1 MMTRKEAAM
10 NLIQTDRIDP
20 QDFLRF
26 RTIVGWTPIAM
37 EQIENG
43 LRNSA
48 KMICLKDGD
57 EVVAMARL
65 VWDGGYQAQL
75 CDVMVLPAYQR
86 QGLGRLMVT
95 TLVDWL
101 REQMKPGWSIK
112 LNLSAAEGKE
122 PFYEKLGF
130 RRRPCDGAGSGMDQ
144 WLK

>member
-1 MMTRKEAAM
+1 M

-20 QDFLRF
+20 KDFLRF
-26 RTIVGWTPIAM
+26 RTLMGWTPIAM
-37 EQIENG
+37 EQVENS

-65 VWDGGYQAQL
+65 IWDGGYQAQL

-86 QGLGRLMVT
+86 QGLGRLMVS
-95 TLVDWL
+95 TLVGWL
-101 REQMKPGWSIK
+101 QEQLKPGWSIK

-130 RRRPCDGAGSGMDQ
+130 RRRPCDGAGSGMDRWMFGEKDQ
-144 WLK
+144 

>member
-1 MMTRKEAAM
+1 M
-10 NLIQTDRIDP
+10 NLIQTDHIDP

-26 RTIVGWTPIAM
+26 RTLMGWTPIAM

-43 LRNSA
+43 LRNSV

-65 VWDGGYQAQL
+65 IWDGGYQAQL

-95 TLVDWL
+95 TLVSWL
-101 REQMKPGWSIK
+101 RDQMKPGWSIK

-130 RRRPCDGAGSGMDQ
+130 RRRPCAGAGSGMDQ
-144 WLK
+144 WLSHTEA

>member
-1 MMTRKEAAM
+1 M
-10 NLIQTDRIDP
+10 NLIQTDVITP
-20 QDFLRF
+20 EDFLYF
-26 RTIVGWTPIAM
+26 RTLMGWTPIAM

-43 LRNSA
+43 LKNSA

-57 EVVAMARL
+57 TPIAMARL
-65 VWDGGYQAQL
+65 LWDGGYQAQL

-95 TLVDWL
+95 SLKDWL
-101 REQMKPGWSIK
+101 RSQLKPGWSIK
-112 LNLSAAEGKE
+112 LNLSAAPGKE

-144 WLK
+144 WLQGRG

>member
-1 MMTRKEAAM
+1 M

-20 QDFLRF
+20 KDFLRF
-26 RTIVGWTPIAM
+26 RTLMGWTPIAM
-37 EQIENG
+37 EQVENS

-65 VWDGGYQAQL
+65 IWDGGYQAQL
-75 CDVMVLPAYQR
+75 CDVMVLPTYQR
-86 QGLGRLMVT
+86 QGLGRLMVS
-95 TLVDWL
+95 TLVGWL
-101 REQMKPGWSIK
+101 QEQLKPGWSIK

-130 RRRPCDGAGSGMDQ
+130 RRRPCDGAGSGMDRWMFGEKDQ
-144 WLK
+144 

>member
-1 MMTRKEAAM
+1 M

-20 QDFLRF
+20 KDFLRF
-26 RTIVGWTPIAM
+26 RTLMGWTPIAM
-37 EQIENG
+37 EQVENS

-65 VWDGGYQAQL
+65 IWDGGYQAQL

-86 QGLGRLMVT
+86 QGLGRLMVS
-95 TLVDWL
+95 TLVGWL
-101 REQMKPGWSIK
+101 QEQLKPGWSIK

-130 RRRPCDGAGSGMDQ
+130 RRRPCDGAGSGMDR
-144 WLK
+144 WMFGE

>member
-1 MMTRKEAAM
+1 M

-20 QDFLRF
+20 KDFLRF
-26 RTIVGWTPIAM
+26 RTLMGWTPIAM
-37 EQIENG
+37 EQVENS

-65 VWDGGYQAQL
+65 IWDGGYQAQL

-86 QGLGRLMVT
+86 QGLGRLMVS
-95 TLVDWL
+95 TLVGWL
-101 REQMKPGWSIK
+101 QEQLKPGWSIK

-122 PFYEKLGF
+122 LFYEKLGF
-130 RRRPCDGAGSGMDQ
+130 RRRPCDGAGSGMDRWMFGEKDQ
-144 WLK
+144 

>member
-1 MMTRKEAAM
+1 M

-20 QDFLRF
+20 KDFLRF
-26 RTIVGWTPIAM
+26 RTLMGWTPIAM
-37 EQIENG
+37 EQVENS

-65 VWDGGYQAQL
+65 IWDGGYQAQL
-75 CDVMVLPAYQR
+75 CEVMVLPAYQR
-86 QGLGRLMVT
+86 QGLGRLMVS
-95 TLVDWL
+95 TLVGWL
-101 REQMKPGWSIK
+101 QEQLKPGWSIK

-130 RRRPCDGAGSGMDQ
+130 RRRPCDGAGSGMDRWMFGEKDQ
-144 WLK
+144 